1 MATSS
6 PPSSSSS
13 PSSGFDRLSEP
24 VRRWIWSKDWKE
36 LRSIQEQAI
45 PAVLDTSDDLIISAA
60 TAGGK
65 TEAAFLPI
73 ISQIAEASGVGF
85 KAIYISPLK
94 ALINDQFR
102 RLDELCELVNLPVYR
117 WHGDVSAS
125 IKAKARK
132 NPNGI
137 VLITPE
143 SLEALFVRR
152 GQEVAGLFSAA
163 QFIVV
168 DELHAFIGQERGKQL
183 QSLLGRLDLAVGR
196 RIRRV
201 GLSATLGNMA
211 LAGEFLR
218 PGQEGKVRVLEGA
231 SDGASL
237 LLQVRGYE
245 RLEPRMRPQAASPV
259 EKVDL
264 DESELLYMRQIAN
277 DVFQTMRGAN
287 GLVFAGSR
295 ANVEVYTDLMHQA
308 SEKLGVPEEFF
319 AHHANLS
326 RAHREFVEGRLR
338 EGKLPTT
345 AVCTSTLELGIDIG
359 AIQSV
364 AQIGAPWSVS
374 SLRQRL
380 GRSGRRDTPSVL
392 RVYIAERELS
402 NDLHPADALRC
413 QLVQSV
419 AMVQLLVTKW
429 FEPPRLGALHLST
442 LAQQILAVITQYG
455 GATASRIHQI
465 LCDRGAFSGV
475 SQDAFAGV
483 LRSLGSDDH
492 RLIEQAPD
500 GTLLLGEIGER
511 IVDHYDFY
519 AVFQSHEEY
528 RVVYEGKDL
537 GTLPILAVLAP
548 GMTIIFAGRRWQVLE
563 VLDREK
569 IVVVSP
575 STAGVPPMFG
585 GEGGDLHDM
594 VVSEMRKVYRGT
606 EVPAY
611 LDPIAARLLG
621 EGRDEYQR
629 LGLDR
634 RGIVDSD
641 GDIFLFPWAGSI
653 ATSTLLMALK
663 ERGLEVSMRGIM
675 LEVHRQQE
683 DVVREIL
690 RSFVNAGAPDPV
702 HLAARVGNLTRE
714 KYDPYLSHELL
725 AVGFAADRMRPE
737 AVPALARRIVNM
749 GETAETAEV

>member
-6 PPSSSSS
+6 PPSSSSG
-13 PSSGFDRLSEP
+13 PSSGFDRLIEP

-45 PAVLDTSDDLIISAA
+45 LAVLDTSDDLIISAA

-73 ISQIAEASGVGF
+73 ISQIAGASGAGF

-152 GQEVAGLFSAA
+152 GQEVTGLFSVAE
-163 QFIVV
+163 FVV
-168 DELHAFIGQERGKQL
+168 IDELHAFIGQERGKQL
-183 QSLLGRLDLAVGR
+183 QSLLGRLDLSVGHQ
-196 RIRRV
+196 IRRV
-201 GLSATLGNMA
+201 GLSATLGNME

-218 PGQEGKVRVLEGA
+218 PDQPGKVRVIEGT

-245 RLEPRMRPQAASPV
+245 RLEPRLQPKAANPG

-264 DESELLYMRQIAN
+264 EESELLYMRQIAG
-277 DVFQTMRGAN
+277 DVFETMRGAN

-295 ANVEVYTDLMHQA
+295 ANVEVYTDLMRQA

-326 RAHREFVEGRLR
+326 RAHREFVEDRLR

-359 AIQSV
+359 AIRSV

-413 QLVQSV
+413 QLVQSI
-419 AMVQLLVTKW
+419 AMVQLLVAKW

-442 LAQQILAVITQYG
+442 LAQQVLAVIAQYG

-465 LCDRGAFSGV
+465 LCARGAFSGV

-483 LRSLGSDDH
+483 LRSLGSTDN

-519 AVFQSHEEY
+519 AVFQSHDEY

-537 GTLPILAVLAP
+537 GTLPILTVLAP
-548 GMTIIFAGRRWQVLE
+548 GMTIIFSGRRWQVLE

-569 IVVVSP
+569 IVVVTP
-575 STAGVPPMFG
+575 STAGLPPMFG

-594 VVSEMRKVYRGT
+594 IVSEMRKVYRASDIPT
-606 EVPAY
+606 Y
-611 LDPIAARLLG
+611 LDPAAARLLI
-621 EGRDEYQR
+621 EGRDEYRR
-629 LGLDR
+629 LDLDR
-634 RGIVDSD
+634 HSIVDSE
-641 GDIFLFPWAGSI
+641 GDIFLFPWAGSM

-663 ERGLEVSMRGIM
+663 ERGLEVSIRGIM
-675 LEVHRQQE
+675 LEVHRQEE
-683 DVVREIL
+683 DVVRDIL
-690 RSFVNAGAPDPV
+690 RSFANAGAPDPV
-702 HLAARVGNLTRE
+702 RLAANVGNLMRE
-714 KYDPYLSHELL
+714 KYDPYLRRDLL
-725 AVGFAADRMRPE
+725 AVGFAADRMRPD
-737 AVPALARRIVNM
+737 AVPALARRMV
-749 GETAETAEV
+749 ETAETTEV